1 MTTTIQDQQAP
12 LLPPERRASAC
23 IVEVISEGAFLTY
36 GLGVPLLTMRDPA
49 ASRGHAPVA

>member
-36 GLGVPLLTMRDPA
+36 GLGVPLLRMRDPA